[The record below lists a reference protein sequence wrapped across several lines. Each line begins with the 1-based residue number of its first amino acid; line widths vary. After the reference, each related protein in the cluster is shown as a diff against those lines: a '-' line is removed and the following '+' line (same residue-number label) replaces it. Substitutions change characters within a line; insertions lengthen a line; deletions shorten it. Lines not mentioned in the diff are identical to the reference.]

1 MSTQK
6 TCFVIQGFGEK
17 TDLATGRALNLDASY
32 DVIKEAVEAAGLKCI
47 RADEI
52 VHSGT
57 IDQPMYDALFRAD
70 LVIADLSTSNL
81 NAAYELGVRYG
92 MRPRA
97 TIIIAEH
104 QFKNP
109 FDFSHIV
116 IRRYEHL
123 GKDVGRQ
130 EAKRFKTELIEAIK
144 AIVDGEDID
153 SPVYTFL
160 RLHPPSEGPRPR
172 GMRPAAEV
180 ETPEQNAKQLLDVA
194 RAQMKQGNFSAARDL
209 LASVLKMRPR
219 DEYVIQQLALA
230 TYKSQQP
237 DPRAALLAAHQQLQ
251 ALDPD
256 TTNDPETI
264 GLWGA
269 VHKRLWHLDNNPSHL
284 DAAIAAYERGFYLK
298 QDYYNGINLAFLL
311 NIRAALNSEQGD
323 RTEAIADFVLARRI
337 RREVTRYCER
347 ALETADPSSRFWVLA
362 TLWEAA
368 VGVGDADNAAR
379 WRKEAAAAVPE
390 ESMLKTA
397 TDQIARLEQLLEAAS
412 GWTIQGVTAI

>member
-1 MSTQK
+1 MTAQK
-6 TCFVIQGFGEK
+6 TCFVVQGFGEK

-32 DVIKEAVEAAGLKCI
+32 DVIKEAVEAAGLKCV

-97 TIIIAEH
+97 TIIIAEQ

-130 EAKRFKTELIEAIK
+130 EAKRFKTELVAAIRT
-144 AIVDGEDID
+144 IVEGEEID

-160 RLHPPSEGPRPR
+160 RLQPPAEGPRPR
-172 GMRPAAEV
+172 GMAAPAQV
-180 ETPEQNAKQLLDVA
+180 ETTEQNAKQMLDVA
-194 RAQMKQGNFSAARDL
+194 RVKMKQGNFAAARGL
-209 LASVLKMRPR
+209 FESVLEMRPR

-230 TYKSQQP
+230 TYKSEQP
-237 DPRAALLAAHQQLQ
+237 DPRTALLAAHQQLQ

-269 VHKRLWHLDNNPSHL
+269 VHKRLWHLDRNPSHL

-311 NIRAALNSEQGD
+311 NVRAALNGEQGD
-323 RTEAIADFVLARRI
+323 RTEAIADFVLARRV

-347 ALETADPSSRFWVLA
+347 ALETVDPSARYWVLA

-368 VGVGDADNAAR
+368 VGVGDDDNAAR
-379 WRKEAAAAVPE
+379 WRKETEAAAPAE
-390 ESMLKTA
+390 WMLKTA
-397 TDQIARLEQLLEAAS
+397 TDQVARLEQLLEAAA
-412 GWTIQGVTAI
+412 GAIA

>member
-1 MSTQK
+1 MTTQK

-32 DVIKEAVEAAGLKCI
+32 DVIKEAVEAAGLRCV

-97 TIIIAEH
+97 TIIIAEQ

-130 EAKRFKTELIEAIK
+130 EAKRFKTELVAAIT
-144 AIVDGEDID
+144 AIVEGEDVD

-160 RLHPPSEGPRPR
+160 RLQPPSEGPRPR
-172 GMRPAAEV
+172 GLRPAAEV
-180 ETPEQNAKQLLDVA
+180 ETAEQNPKQMLDEA
-194 RAQMKQGNFSAARDL
+194 RTELQRGNFENARGL
-209 LASVLKMRPR
+209 LESVLAMRPR

-230 TYKSQQP
+230 TYKSEQP
-237 DPRAALLAAHQQLQ
+237 DPKAALLAAHRQLQ

-256 TTNDPETI
+256 TSNDPETL

-269 VHKRLWHLDNNPSHL
+269 VHKRLWDLDGNPAHLDM
-284 DAAIAAYERGFYLK
+284 AIAAYERGFYLK
-298 QDYYNGINLAFLL
+298 QDHYNGISLAFLL
-311 NIRAALNSEQGD
+311 NVRAARHHDQSD
-323 RTEAIADFVLARRI
+323 RAEAIADFVLARRV
-337 RREVTRYCER
+337 RRDVTKYCER
-347 ALETADPSSRFWVLA
+347 ALETGDPSARYWVLA

-368 VGVGDADNAAR
+368 VGLGDADNAAR
-379 WRKEAAAAVPE
+379 WRRETEAVAPAPW
-390 ESMLKTA
+390 MLQSA
-397 TDQIARLEQLLEAAS
+397 TNQIARLEQLLAAAA
-412 GWTIQGVTAI
+412 GAIV

>member
-1 MSTQK
+1 MTSQK
-6 TCFVIQGFGEK
+6 ICFVVQGFGEK

-32 DVIKEAVEAAGLKCI
+32 EVIKEAVEAAHLQCV

-92 MRPRA
+92 IRPRA

-123 GKDVGRQ
+123 GSDVGRK
-130 EAKRFKTELIEAIK
+130 EAARFKGELVAAIK
-144 AIVDGEDID
+144 EIVEKESVD

-160 RLHPPSEGPRPR
+160 KLHPPSEQPQPR
-172 GMRPAAEV
+172 GIAPPAGGTDQGVNAREV
-180 ETPEQNAKQLLDVA
+180 LQSA
-194 RAQMKQGNFSAARDL
+194 RAEMARNNFSSARDL
-209 LASVLKMRPR
+209 LAAVAAMRPR

-230 TYKSQQP
+230 TYKSQAP
-237 DPRAALLAAHQQLQ
+237 DPRSALLAAHEQLT

-256 TTNDPETI
+256 VTNHPETL

-269 VHKRLWHLDNNPSHL
+269 IHKRLWEIDHNRSYLDT
-284 DAAIAAYERGFYLK
+284 AIATYERGFYIK
-298 QDYYNGINLAFLL
+298 QDHYNGINLAFLL
-311 NIRAALNSEQGD
+311 NVRAAACHAAGD
-323 RTEAIADFVLARRI
+323 RLDAIADFVVARRV
-337 RREVTRYCER
+337 RREVIRYCES
-347 ALETADPSSRFWVLA
+347 ALKAAPDASAEYWVVA
-362 TLWEAA
+362 TLWEATA
-368 VGVGDADNAAR
+368 GLGDIDGAAR
-379 WRKEAAAAVPE
+379 WKKEA
-390 ESMLKTA
+390 
-397 TDQIARLEQLLEAAS
+397 EAM
-412 GWTIQGVTAI
+412 

>member
-1 MSTQK
+1 MSDQK

-17 TDLATGRALNLDASY
+17 TDLASGRALNLDASY
-32 DVIKEAVEAAGLKCI
+32 DVIKEAVEAAGLRCV

-92 MRPRA
+92 VRPRA
-97 TIIIAEH
+97 TIIVAEE

-130 EAKRFKTELIEAIK
+130 EAKRFTNELVAAIK
-144 AIVDGEDID
+144 EIVDGEKVD

-160 RLHPPSEGPRPR
+160 QLQPPAEGPRPR
-172 GMRPAAEV
+172 GVTLRSPGAAA
-180 ETPEQNAKQLLDVA
+180 PEQNAKQMLDSA
-194 RAQMKQGNFSAARDL
+194 RAAMGKGNFVGARAL
-209 LASVLKMRPR
+209 LETVVTMRPR
-219 DEYVIQQLALA
+219 DEYVTQQLALA
-230 TYKSQQP
+230 TYKSQAP
-237 DPRAALLAAHQQLQ
+237 DRRSALLAAHAQLQ
-251 ALDPD
+251 TLDPD
-256 TTNDPETI
+256 TTNDPETL

-269 VHKRLWHLDNNPSHL
+269 VHKQLWDLDQKPEYLNT
-284 DAAIAAYERGFYLK
+284 AITSYERGFYLK
-298 QDYYNGINLAFLL
+298 QDYYNGINLACLL
-311 NIRAALNSEQGD
+311 NVRAALNSKAGE
-323 RTEAIADFVLARRI
+323 RVEAIADIVLARRV
-337 RREVTRYCER
+337 RREVARYCER
-347 ALETADPSSRFWVLA
+347 TLETPLDPSARYWVLA

-368 VGVGDADNAAR
+368 VGTGNAAEAAR
-379 WRKEAAAAVPE
+379 WRSEAEAAAPAE
-390 ESMLKTA
+390 WMLTS
-397 TDQIARLEQLLEAAS
+397 TREQIARLEQLLGAAAA
-412 GWTIQGVTAI
+412 VLV